1 MSRGKGVVDSHVAVR
16 LDIVAVSTILL
27 PIVSVVGDLGTKK
40 DDEMTVH
47 PSFAAV
53 VLGAMV
59 AISPA
64 RAESTVPVAVANFDF
79 LDTSGEPVDQSDT
92 HKRRLKALSDF
103 LRDQLAASG
112 KLKLVTLPCEASQC
126 TAANPGFEPLARQ
139 AKQAGARFVVIGA
152 VEKTSTLIGW
162 VKYSVLNVDDQRAIC
177 GELITY
183 RGDTDESW
191 RRAAK
196 FSAGQIVNRCQFG
209 G

>member
-1 MSRGKGVVDSHVAVR
+1 M
-16 LDIVAVSTILL
+16 
-27 PIVSVVGDLGTKK
+27 
-40 DDEMTVH
+40 
-47 PSFAAV
+47 
-53 VLGAMV
+53 
-59 AISPA
+59 
-64 RAESTVPVAVANFDF
+64 
-79 LDTSGEPVDQSDT
+79 
-92 HKRRLKALSDF
+92 
-103 LRDQLAASG
+103 AASG

-126 TAANPGFEPLARQ
+126 TAADPGFEPLARQ

-196 FSAGQIVNRCQFG
+196 IFG
-209 G
+209 GTDRQTLSIRRMIHRPSLSVVHEFRSGRRVGVCLFLAKLRNLQLGRSRKV

>member
-1 MSRGKGVVDSHVAVR
+1 LVTWA
-16 LDIVAVSTILL
+16 
-27 PIVSVVGDLGTKK
+27 PEK

-47 PSFAAV
+47 ASFAAV
-53 VLGAMV
+53 VLGTMLAV
-59 AISPA
+59 APA
-64 RAESTVPVAVANFDF
+64 RAEPVVPVAVANFDF

-112 KLKLVTLPCEASQC
+112 KLTLVTLPCEASQC
-126 TAANPGFEPLARQ
+126 TAADPGFEPLARQ

-162 VKYSVLNVDDQRAIC
+162 VKYSVLNVDDQRAVC

>member
-1 MSRGKGVVDSHVAVR
+1 LVTWA
-16 LDIVAVSTILL
+16 
-27 PIVSVVGDLGTKK
+27 PEK

-47 PSFAAV
+47 ASFAAV
-53 VLGAMV
+53 VLGAMLAV
-59 AISPA
+59 PPA
-64 RAESTVPVAVANFDF
+64 RAEPTVPVAVANFDF
-79 LDTSGEPVDQSDT
+79 LDTSGEPVDQSET

-103 LRDQLAASG
+103 LREQLAASG
-112 KLKLVTLPCEASQC
+112 KFKLVKLPCEASQC
-126 TAANPGFEPLARQ
+126 TAADPGFEPLARQ

-162 VKYSVLNVDDQRAIC
+162 VKYSVLDVDDQRAIC

-196 FSAGQIVNRCQFG
+196 FSAGQIVSRCQFSG
-209 G
+209 

>member
-1 MSRGKGVVDSHVAVR
+1 
-16 LDIVAVSTILL
+16 
-27 PIVSVVGDLGTKK
+27 
-40 DDEMTVH
+40 MTVRA
-47 PSFAAV
+47 SFAAV
-53 VLGAMV
+53 ALGAMA
-59 AISPA
+59 AISPVH
-64 RAESTVPVAVANFDF
+64 AEPAVPVAVANFDF
-79 LDTSGEPVDQSDT
+79 LDTSGEPVDQSEA

-112 KLKLVTLPCEASQC
+112 KLELVTLPCEASQC
-126 TAANPGFEPLARQ
+126 TAADPGFEPLARQ

-162 VKYSVLNVDDQRAIC
+162 VKYSVLNVEDQRAIC